1 MSSSILETRQHKT
14 KIIKTV
20 LDGPKSRQINETRES
35 LGSDPNENL
44 ACDTVPLLGTA
55 AKDGV
60 LASQWGWD
68 GKLTA
73 EKTERDPCLT
83 TYTKINARW
92 ITKFSVKT

>member
-44 ACDTVPLLGTA
+44 VCDTVPLLGTA
-55 AKDGV
+55 AKDGG

-73 EKTERDPCLT
+73 EKNRERSLPHNIHQNKRQMD
-83 TYTKINARW
+83 YE
-92 ITKFSVKT
+92 V